1 MHISVNLSDWGCASE
16 HANDLVRRGGGHRLE
31 RFYKNMSNKSL
42 PPLLLAGLCS
52 DALSLGGDT
61 I

>member
-1 MHISVNLSDWGCASE
+1 MLE
-16 HANDLVRRGGGHRLE
+16 HANDPVRRGGGHRLE

-42 PPLLLAGLCS
+42 PPLLLAGLRS